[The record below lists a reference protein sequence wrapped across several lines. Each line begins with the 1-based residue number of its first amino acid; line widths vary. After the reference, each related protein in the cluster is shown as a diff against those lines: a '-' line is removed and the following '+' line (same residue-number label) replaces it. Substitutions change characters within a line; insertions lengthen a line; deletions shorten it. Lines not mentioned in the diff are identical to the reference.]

1 MKVIVT
7 GATGMVG
14 KGVLLECLED
24 STITEVVSISRR
36 TLGLEH
42 AKLKEILHSDFSN
55 FEAIKDQLSE
65 CDSAFLCMG
74 VSAAGMDEAEYYKL
88 TYDFTMSLANTLYE
102 MSPNLTLTYTS
113 GQGTDSTEKAKSMWA
128 RVKGKLEN
136 DLLAIGFKGA
146 YMYRPGL
153 IIPLRGIRSGTKL
166 YQFFYDYLMWLIKLI
181 KLVFPNSIVNTT
193 QMGISM
199 IQVAKSGYDQKILD
213 PKDILKSANQ
223 Q

>member
-24 STITEVVSISRR
+24 SAVTKVVSISRR

-65 CDSAFLCMG
+65 FDAAFLCMG
-74 VSAAGMDEAEYYKL
+74 VSAAGMDEAEYSKL

-113 GQGTDSTEKAKSMWA
+113 GQGTDSTEKGKTMWA

-136 DLLAIGFKGA
+136 DLLALGFKGA
-146 YMYRPGL
+146 YMFRPGV
-153 IIPLRGIRSGTKL
+153 IIPLRGIRSRTKL
-166 YQFFYDYLMWLIKLI
+166 YQFFYDYLLWLIKLM

-193 QMGISM
+193 QLGLSM
-199 IQVAKSGYDQKILD
+199 IQVAKEGYAQNILD
-213 PKDILKSANQ
+213 PIDILISANHA
-223 Q
+223 

>member
-24 STITEVVSISRR
+24 SAVTEVVSISRR

-65 CDSAFLCMG
+65 FDAAFLCMG
-74 VSAAGMDEAEYYKL
+74 VSAAGMDEAEYSKL

-113 GQGTDSTEKAKSMWA
+113 GQGTDSTEKGKTMWA

-136 DLLAIGFKGA
+136 DLLALGFKGA
-146 YMYRPGL
+146 YMFRPGV

-166 YQFFYDYLMWLIKLI
+166 YQFFYDYLLWLIKLM

-193 QMGISM
+193 QLGLSM
-199 IQVAKSGYDQKILD
+199 IQVAKEGYAQNILD
-213 PKDILKSANQ
+213 PIDILISANHA
-223 Q
+223 

>member
-24 STITEVVSISRR
+24 SAVTEVVSISRR

-65 CDSAFLCMG
+65 FDAAFLCMG
-74 VSAAGMDEAEYYKL
+74 VSAAGMDEAEYSKL

-113 GQGTDSTEKAKSMWA
+113 GQGTDSTEKGKTMWA

-136 DLLAIGFKGA
+136 DLLALGFKGA
-146 YMYRPGL
+146 YMFRPGV

-166 YQFFYDYLMWLIKLI
+166 YQFFYDYLLWLIKLM

-193 QMGISM
+193 QLGISM
-199 IQVAKSGYDQKILD
+199 IQVAKEGYAQNILD
-213 PKDILKSANQ
+213 PIDILISANHA
-223 Q
+223 